1 MNNIDIINYYES
13 NSKELELKES
23 IFKGRFIKIN
33 KEAPNIHTLKN
44 IFRSYTF
51 EDTEDLLE
59 YCRQFAADYHLD
71 DTSWIYFSKFA
82 KKIPLEITDPT
93 YFLSSRNYYNYTI
106 DSSQYYIHIKEY
118 RISGNISPLILVDNR
133 IRKIIQNKN
142 KLLFLKQLEED
153 LYNKAIS
160 DDKIKLFL

>member
-1 MNNIDIINYYES
+1 MVVS
-13 NSKELELKES
+13 
-23 IFKGRFIKIN
+23 
-33 KEAPNIHTLKN
+33 
-44 IFRSYTF
+44 F
-51 EDTEDLLE
+51 ENVI
-59 YCRQFAADYHLD
+59 
-71 DTSWIYFSKFA
+71 S
-82 KKIPLEITDPT
+82 
-93 YFLSSRNYYNYTI
+93 SSRRNDEMRPDHDAQKLTGTSYNYTI